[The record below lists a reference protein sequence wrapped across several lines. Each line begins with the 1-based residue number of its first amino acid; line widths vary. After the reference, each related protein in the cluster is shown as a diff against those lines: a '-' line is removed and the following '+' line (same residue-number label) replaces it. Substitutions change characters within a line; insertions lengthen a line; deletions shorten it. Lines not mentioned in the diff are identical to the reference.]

1 MYRQFCDKEGVFH
14 YIGKCSHQVSVRLP
28 KKVYDVIYFYRG
40 DNFSEK
46 LINFVIDHAL
56 SK

>member
-1 MYRQFCDKEGVFH
+1 MYRWFPDEKGVFH
-14 YIGKCSHQVSVRLP
+14 HFGKCNHQVSVRLP
-28 KKVYDVIYFYRG
+28 AEVYDVIYFYRG

>member
-1 MYRQFCDKEGVFH
+1 MYGFYVDKEGNYFPV
-14 YIGKCSHQVSVRLP
+14 GKCSHQVSVRLP